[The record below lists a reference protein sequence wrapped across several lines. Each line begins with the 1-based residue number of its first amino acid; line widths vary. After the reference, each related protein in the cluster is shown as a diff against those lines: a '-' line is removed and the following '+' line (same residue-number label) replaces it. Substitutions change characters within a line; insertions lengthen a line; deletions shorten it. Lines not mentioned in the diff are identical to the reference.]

1 MLKKVVVTAALGA
14 AIVGGGTAALAGSG
28 SHDVAAATPT
38 AATPTAATP
47 TASST
52 TASSSAQPNAAK
64 NKRAGKHRQSVR
76 LGRALHGTW
85 VTKDAKSDA
94 VVTHD
99 AIRGIVSS
107 VSPTSI
113 TVKAAD
119 GVSETYQVTS
129 TTKVR
134 KRAASTTSQP
144 TPSQTPGRQTG
155 GKKTK
160 VGASSISAIK
170 VGDQAVVVGTGTT
183 TLTATHIVDGL
194 KK

>member
-14 AIVGGGTAALAGSG
+14 AIVGGGTAALASSG
-28 SHDVAAATPT
+28 SHDVAAPST

-47 TASST
+47 TV
-52 TASSSAQPNAAK
+52 SSSGHPNAAK
-64 NKRAGKHRQSVR
+64 NKRAGKHRQNVR

-85 VTKDAKSDA
+85 VTKDAKTGA

-99 AIRGIVSS
+99 AIRGVVSS

-144 TPSQTPGRQTG
+144 TPSQTPGQ
-155 GKKTK
+155 KTRAKQAKRAK
-160 VGASSISAIK
+160 VGVSSIGAIK

-194 KK
+194 QK

>member
-28 SHDVAAATPT
+28 SHDVAAPST
-38 AATPTAATP
+38 AATP
-47 TASST
+47 

-76 LGRALHGTW
+76 LGRAVHGTW
-85 VTKDAKSDA
+85 VTKDAKTDA

-144 TPSQTPGRQTG
+144 MPSQTPGRQTG

-160 VGASSISAIK
+160 RAKVGVSSISAIK
-170 VGDQAVVVGTGTT
+170 VGDQAVVIGTGTT